1 VFADLKQNAPG
12 RGRTLLLIYVVIEAM
27 ITFFAVPYIIRI
39 GLFSQSLL
47 PGIGGCSLYSNKG
60 PVREAVSLSRTPS
73 DGSVDNGI
81 RAFTCRIR
89 LALTT
94 FRPDCMSPWSSYAS
108 LSGEHLPDP
117 YLILNTQNIR
127 RPIMPPADRGGM

>member
-27 ITFFAVPYIIRI
+27 ITFFAVPYITRI
-39 GLFSQSLL
+39 GLVSQSLL
-47 PGIGGCSLYSNKG
+47 PGIGGGSLYSDKG
-60 PVREAVSLSRTPS
+60 PGREAVSLSRTPS
-73 DGSVDNGI
+73 GGSSDIGI
-81 RAFTCRIR
+81 HAYACKIR

-94 FRPDCMSPWSSYAS
+94 LRPDCMSPWPNYAS
-108 LSGEHLPDP
+108 LSGVHLPDP

-127 RPIMPPADRGGM
+127 RPLNVPVDRAGM